1 MIFDLVQFDRKSEVP
16 LYRQLYEAFRKA
28 IENGQLTYGVKLPS
42 IRKLSEDLK
51 LSRTTI
57 ETAYQQLCVEGY
69 IESVPQS
76 GYYVQANIKKRIGM
90 EKIHKKNAAVK
101 NCKIS
106 YRYNLGSDCIDAS
119 APDIKLWRSY
129 IKAVLKREK
138 DLISYGEPQGEP
150 DLREALALY
159 GNGVRGL
166 HADSHNIVI
175 GAGTQPL
182 LYLLCGL
189 LLPFGRKV
197 AMESGGFARAEQVFE
212 DCGYTIMK
220 GNSDDSDFIKN
231 LYASEV
237 RIIFVNPSGNLRT
250 GQPMRM
256 NRRLELL
263 EWARQVDG
271 MIIEDDYNGELR
283 YTAHPIP
290 ALQASDE
297 KRVIYIGSF
306 SKLLLPSVRIG
317 YMVLPESLLECYH
330 AKIHAYNQTAS
341 KIEQTAL
348 AEYIRQGQLER
359 RLRKL
364 RKLYSEKSTL
374 FISCLQ
380 KSFGNMIDI
389 TLHETSLCITVHI
402 HNNTKDLCT
411 AAESEGIRVSEGND
425 RTSVRLGF
433 AGIPLDDIPQAVSA
447 LYSCWGVAPNPT
459 KGSAFG
465 NRQGDCV
472 PLDSRLFGE

>member
-1 MIFDLVQFDRKSEVP
+1 MIFDLVQLNRKSEMP
-16 LYRQLYEAFRKA
+16 LYRQLYEAFREA
-28 IENGQLTYGVKLPS
+28 IETGQMPYGVKLPS

-51 LSRTTI
+51 LSRTTV

-76 GYYVQANIKKRIGM
+76 GYYVQARIKKIY
-90 EKIHKKNAAVK
+90 NAEENRKSVATVQDR
-101 NCKIS
+101 KIS

-129 IKAVLKREK
+129 IKGALKREK
-138 DLISYGEPQGEP
+138 DLISYGEPQGESV
-150 DLREALALY
+150 LREQLAIY
-159 GNGVRGL
+159 GNGARGL
-166 HADSHNIVI
+166 HADSRNIVI

-182 LYLLCGL
+182 LYLLGGL
-189 LLPFGRKV
+189 LLPFGRKI

-212 DCGYTIMK
+212 DCGYTITHW
-220 GNSDDSDFIKN
+220 NSDDNDFIKN
-231 LYASEV
+231 LYASDV

-256 NRRLELL
+256 NRRIELL
-263 EWARQVDG
+263 EWARQTNG
-271 MIIEDDYNGELR
+271 IIIEDDYNGELR

-317 YMVLPESLLECYH
+317 YMVLPDKLLESYRT
-330 AKIHAYNQTAS
+330 KIHAYNQTAS

-348 AEYIRQGQLER
+348 AEYIRQGHLER

-364 RKLYSEKSTL
+364 RKLYNEKSEML
-374 FISCLQ
+374 ISCLQ
-380 KSFGNMIDI
+380 KRFSSSMDI
-389 TLHETSLCITVHI
+389 TLHETSLYITVCLHD
-402 HNNTKDLCT
+402 TKKDLC
-411 AAESEGIRVSEGND
+411 AAAQAAGVRVSEGENS
-425 RTSVRLGF
+425 TTVRLGF
-433 AGIPLDDIPQAVSA
+433 AGIALEDISAAVDTLRHA
-447 LYSCWGVAPNPT
+447 W
-459 KGSAFG
+459 
-465 NRQGDCV
+465 Q
-472 PLDSRLFGE
+472 